1 MEIYPKTS
9 TQPEV
14 QFRWM
19 VRRDLPEVLEIERQ
33 SFEFAWTEEDFL
45 RCLEQRNCVGTV
57 ARVGEEVVGYMVY
70 QILKNRIHLL
80 NFAVAPQWRRK
91 GIGTQMVERLKKRL
105 VQQGRQRITL
115 EVRETNL
122 PAQLFFRHCGFRAV
136 CVLRDFYENT
146 TEDAY
151 LMQYRH
157 RPSLKEQEAAS
168 QQLRRLAS

>member
-1 MEIYPKTS
+1 MKIYP
-9 TQPEV
+9 QPQAETEV

-19 VRRDLPEVLEIERQ
+19 VRRDLPAVLEIERQ
-33 SFEFAWTEEDFL
+33 SFEYAWTEEDFL

-57 ARVGEEVVGYMVY
+57 VRVDDQIVGYMIY
-70 QILKNRIHLL
+70 QMHKNRIHLL

-91 GIGTQMVERLKKRL
+91 GVGTQMIQRLKKRL

-122 PAQLFFRHCGFRAV
+122 PAQLFFRHCGFRAI
-136 CVLRDFYENT
+136 CVLHGFYENT

-157 RPSLKEQEAAS
+157 RPSLKEQPAPEN
-168 QQLRRLAS
+168 RRLAG